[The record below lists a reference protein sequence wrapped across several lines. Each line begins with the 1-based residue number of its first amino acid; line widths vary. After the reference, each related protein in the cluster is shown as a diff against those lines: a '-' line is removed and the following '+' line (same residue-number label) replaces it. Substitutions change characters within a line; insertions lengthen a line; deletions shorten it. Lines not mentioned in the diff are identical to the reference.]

1 MLNCAQVKALFEQEA
16 ILIGSH
22 DAVPEYR
29 AIELFGKEAVDFAE
43 TRSQAGCW
51 FNCFCSGGNVLT
63 YLTYAGFQQA
73 ASYANVQTI
82 CTGQKDRE
90 KKAKGDA
97 A

>member
-16 ILIGSH
+16 ILIGSQ
-22 DAVPEYR
+22 DVVPEYR
-29 AIELFGKEAVDFAE
+29 ATELFGKEAVGFVSRCSK
-43 TRSQAGCW
+43 TGNW
-51 FNCFCSGGNVLT
+51 FNCFGIGGFQLF

-90 KKAKGDA
+90 KKAKGEA

>member
-29 AIELFGKEAVDFAE
+29 AIELFGKKAVDFAE
-43 TRSQAGCW
+43 TRSQAGRW
-51 FNCFCSGGNVLT
+51 FTCFCSGGNVLT

-73 ASYANVQTI
+73 ASYANVQMI
-82 CTGQKDRE
+82 CAGKKDSE
-90 KKAKGDA
+90 KKTEGEA